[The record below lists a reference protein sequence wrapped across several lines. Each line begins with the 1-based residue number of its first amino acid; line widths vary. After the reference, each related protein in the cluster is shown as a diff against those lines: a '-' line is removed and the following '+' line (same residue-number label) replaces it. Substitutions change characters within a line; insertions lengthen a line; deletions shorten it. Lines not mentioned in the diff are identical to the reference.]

1 MKRIFW
7 LSLPLFLAACGGD
20 PVQKDLINYIN
31 VEMPKVADLESD
43 AVDAYASVSGEN
55 YENDSIM
62 YYTIANT
69 VIPRYEAFYEILE
82 SIDPATEEVSNLHH
96 EYVAAAADQLEAFKL
111 ILEAIEKQDADII
124 TQANTDLD
132 KAKVLLGQ
140 WREDLDAACAKHHV
154 VMEGEEEGQ

>member
-1 MKRIFW
+1 MKK
-7 LSLPLFLAACGGD
+7 LFLASLSLLGMACGGD
-20 PVQKDLINYIN
+20 PVQQDLINYIN
-31 VEMPKVADLESD
+31 VEMPKVADLESE

-69 VIPRYEAFYEILE
+69 VIPRYEAFYEMLE

-96 EYVAAAADQLEAFKL
+96 EYVVAAADQLEAFKL

-124 TQANTDLD
+124 TQANADLD
-132 KAKVLLGQ
+132 KASVLLGQ
-140 WREDLDAACAKHHV
+140 WREDLDAACAKHQV
-154 VMEGEEEGQ
+154 VMEGEDGQ